1 MEELAELSQQVSK
14 KLRGKEN
21 AVELLEEMA
30 DVSICLEMLR
40 YMSNIPK
47 YQLNDAIN
55 VKLRRGIKNCFQ
67 MPNQYNRKTE
77 IRDAVIALR
86 NELLK
91 HDSLYDG
98 FSASIAS
105 ALKEH
110 WCCGLPFEPEEE
122 VAKKILDYMIGEEK

>member
-1 MEELAELSQQVSK
+1 
-14 KLRGKEN
+14 
-21 AVELLEEMA
+21 
-30 DVSICLEMLR
+30 
-40 YMSNIPK
+40 
-47 YQLNDAIN
+47 
-55 VKLRRGIKNCFQ
+55 
-67 MPNQYNRKTE
+67 MPNRYNRKTE

-110 WCCGLPFEPEEE
+110 WCCGLPFEPEENGC
-122 VAKKILDYMIGEEK
+122 KEKAQWGMRN